1 MRLWSLS
8 HWTTREVPR
17 YSFLKKRRKK
27 IMDCYGFHLVSFR
40 KSKTIFI
47 AQSSKRR
54 GSLEFDNDSPE
65 EGKGGRKKLYN
76 AQTPP

>member
-1 MRLWSLS
+1 
-8 HWTTREVPR
+8 
-17 YSFLKKRRKK
+17 
-27 IMDCYGFHLVSFR
+27 MDFYGFHLVSFR

-47 AQSSKRR
+47 VQSSRRR